1 MTLLPPRSTLTDPL
15 FPYTTLFR
23 SSFPT
28 AIRASLEGCGA
39 AAVAFFDAAFDVFDE
54 AARAVVSGPQREGV
68 VEAAGRGA
76 RLVAQGVVVDPHHL
90 EQLRV
95 LGDRVHGAARPHRQ
109 PVLLGARHRDPVMRL
124 APPLPPAHPA

>member
-1 MTLLPPRSTLTDPL
+1 MRTPPRANPAAVHAAVRFLP
-15 FPYTTLFR
+15 R
-23 SSFPT
+23 QNASFPT

-76 RLVAQGVVVDPHHL
+76 PPVAQGVVVDPPPL
-90 EQLRV
+90 EQHIGRGAGRARV
-95 LGDRVHGAARPHRQ
+95 
-109 PVLLGARHRDPVMRL
+109 
-124 APPLPPAHPA
+124 